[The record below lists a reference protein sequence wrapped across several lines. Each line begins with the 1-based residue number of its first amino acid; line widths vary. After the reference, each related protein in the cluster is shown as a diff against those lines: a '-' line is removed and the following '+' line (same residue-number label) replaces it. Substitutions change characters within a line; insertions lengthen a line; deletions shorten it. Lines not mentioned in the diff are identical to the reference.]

1 MPGYL
6 GNKSEMIVH
15 HLAVMKNE
23 CKIFDVKIN
32 DRVYFVPDNLEQAR
46 KEEFS
51 PCKYCGDEK
60 LS

>member
-23 CKIFDVKIN
+23 CKIVDVKIN
-32 DRVYFVPDNLEQAR
+32 DRVYFVPDNLEQTK
-46 KEEFS
+46 KEGFS